1 MQPDAPGSLREL
13 SSTTETDGADRA
25 PRDRDV
31 AADAQRRPEGAP
43 RPRGRVGLG
52 RPSRPAPRRR
62 DGPARVVPEPAR
74 SYPHARGR
82 TRMRAVVPACAR
94 SYLRS
99 LLRYDLAQQST
110 TAGPDIRPRGT
121 EGVEPA
127 ASAHAPP
134 TRTARATRTA
144 QGVQEAV
151 QDARAQST
159 WQMRGLRPPR
169 SRTGWSPSRRRRPL

>member
-82 TRMRAVVPACAR
+82 TLDPSEGTTWRSRVRPRAPT
-94 SYLRS
+94 
-99 LLRYDLAQQST
+99 YDR
-110 TAGPDIRPRGT
+110 AGPRASSRRPPLT
-121 EGVEPA
+121 
-127 ASAHAPP
+127 PP